1 MKGDETLLLQ
11 DFKPR
16 TLLIHTS
23 DPAGFFEPIDRY
35 NEHYPT
41 LDRAPD
47 WSFYGAHFSKKELL
61 DQRDRMIGR
70 HPRTTFI
77 CPHVANYPE
86 NLGAVSRFLDSN
98 SNVCIDISARID
110 ELGRQPYSAREFLI
124 RYQHRVLFATDMPV
138 KEDVYRTYFRFLET
152 KDEYFDYPDYVG
164 RFGYSRWKIYG
175 LGLPDKVLEKIY
187 YKNACRV
194 IPGIQI

>member
-23 DPAGFFEPIDRY
+23 DPAGFFEHIDRY

-61 DQRDRMIGR
+61 D
-70 HPRTTFI
+70 
-77 CPHVANYPE
+77 
-86 NLGAVSRFLDSN
+86 
-98 SNVCIDISARID
+98 
-110 ELGRQPYSAREFLI
+110 
-124 RYQHRVLFATDMPV
+124 
-138 KEDVYRTYFRFLET
+138 
-152 KDEYFDYPDYVG
+152 
-164 RFGYSRWKIYG
+164 
-175 LGLPDKVLEKIY
+175 
-187 YKNACRV
+187 
-194 IPGIQI
+194 